1 MLLRHGVTPYLAS
14 GTDEEHVLKEAHL
27 LGVDKY
33 FGPHIY
39 GAQRAYKT
47 FSKKLVIERL
57 IRENGLSG
65 AELIGFGDG
74 YVEIEN
80 VREAGGFAVGV
91 ASNEH
96 DRRGIDEWKRE
107 RLIRA
112 GANLIIPDYRDLNA
126 LEAQLF

>member
-1 MLLRHGVTPYLAS
+1 M
-14 GTDEEHVLKEAHL
+14 LKEAHL

-96 DRRGIDEWKRE
+96 DRCGIDEWKRE